1 MSGTGDSN
9 KPVAGWRGAF
19 SATRPRILVG
29 AIVVL
34 ALSEVVSVVALR
46 QILMTQLHEEIDTRI
61 QQEIDEFR
69 NISEGDDPETGRA
82 FGSDVEALFDFYFSR
97 EVADEGEVLLSFV
110 DGGLYRDERSGDAT
124 YRLETVPA
132 VRDRLLSASRL
143 ERGALSAPGGDI
155 RYAALPVAS
164 RSGEEATFV
173 VANLPAFERAEIDH
187 AVRVGIVVAILTLL
201 LASYLVWV
209 IAGRILSPL
218 EELANTAG
226 GVTHSELTRR
236 IPVRGPDEVS
246 QLAANFNAMLD
257 RLEEAFAIQRRF
269 ADDAGHELR
278 TPLTIVRGHLELM
291 GDDAEER
298 RETVALVIDEIERME
313 RMVSDLLVLA
323 QAGQPAFLN
332 AERMDIEELTSDVL
346 TKASALAPRRW
357 SLNQESSGAILADRQ
372 RLTQA
377 LLQLAQNAVHHTTE
391 SDGIEIG
398 SMLGR
403 GAALFWVTDTG
414 AGIPFEDQERI
425 FERFDRGSDRR
436 SERVGAGLGLSIVR
450 AIAEAHGGS
459 VSVRS
464 QPGEGA
470 SFTIE
475 VPIRDSR
482 SKRDRPTGVAV
493 EGLQD

>member
-1 MSGTGDSN
+1 MSGTGDSK
-9 KPVAGWRGAF
+9 KPVAGWRRAF
-19 SATRPRILVG
+19 SATRPRILAG

-34 ALSEVVSVVALR
+34 ALSEVVSVIALR

-69 NISEGDDPETGRA
+69 NISEGDDPDTGRP
-82 FGSDVEALFDFYFSR
+82 FGSDVESIFDFYFSR
-97 EVADEGEVLLSFV
+97 EVADEGEALLSFV
-110 DGGLYRDERSGDAT
+110 DGTLYRDERSGDAT

-143 ERGALSAPGGDI
+143 QRGALSTPGGDI
-155 RYAALPVAS
+155 RFATLPVAP
-164 RSGEEATFV
+164 RSGAEATFV

-187 AVRVGIVVAILTLL
+187 AVRVGIVVSIVTLI

-246 QLAANFNAMLD
+246 RLADNFNAMLD
-257 RLEEAFAIQRRF
+257 RLEEAFAIQRQF

-298 RETVALVIDEIERME
+298 RETIALVMDEIERME

-323 QAGQPAFLN
+323 KAGQPAFLSLE
-332 AERMDIEELTSDVL
+332 AVDIEALASDVL
-346 TKASALAPRRW
+346 TKASALAPRQW
-357 SLNQESSGAILADRQ
+357 SLSQESLGVIQADRQ

-377 LLQLAQNAVHHTTE
+377 ILQLAHNAVNHTTE
-391 SDGIEIG
+391 ADGIEIG
-398 SMLGR
+398 S
-403 GAALFWVTDTG
+403 ALRSGTAVFWVTDTG
-414 AGIPFEDQERI
+414 VGIAPSDQERI
-425 FERFDRGSDRR
+425 FQRFDRGSGRR
-436 SERVGAGLGLSIVR
+436 SGREGAGLGLSIVR
-450 AIAEAHGGS
+450 AIAEAHGGT
-459 VSVRS
+459 VYVRGRL
-464 QPGEGA
+464 GEGA
-470 SFTIE
+470 TFAIE
-475 VPIRDSR
+475 IPARDS
-482 SKRDRPTGVAV
+482 
-493 EGLQD
+493 